1 MLSGVAIG
9 TPPCRLLV
17 KHVSLVASATL
28 VQPAYRGL
36 GKTLSTAWW
45 TPQQLL
51 FACQQC
57 LRTAEVKP

>member
-28 VQPAYRGL
+28 VQPAYRGAGQNPL
-36 GKTLSTAWW
+36 YGLVDTA
-45 TPQQLL
+45 T
-51 FACQQC
+51 
-57 LRTAEVKP
+57 TAVRLPAVLENS